1 MSKEQW
7 GHGFH
12 TGKAA
17 AKKEMKRGES
27 FPVGYFF
34 LTHGADGNVEHQGK
48 VTGRNGDTLLVRYF
62 SWIDGH
68 LMDKVFPFDMA
79 DTSQWEWYDT
89 EEDMASAPHNEWEEI
104 WKATL

>member
-34 LTHGADGNVEHQGK
+34 HVRREDGEIQFQGK
-48 VTGRNGDTLLVRYF
+48 VTGRNGDTIFVRYF
-62 SWIDGH
+62 SWWGGH
-68 LMDKVFPFDMA
+68 MTEGVFPFSMA
-79 DTSQWEWYDT
+79 DTSEWIWYETAD
-89 EEDMASAPHNEWEEI
+89 DMCSAYEKECEV
-104 WKATL
+104 TR